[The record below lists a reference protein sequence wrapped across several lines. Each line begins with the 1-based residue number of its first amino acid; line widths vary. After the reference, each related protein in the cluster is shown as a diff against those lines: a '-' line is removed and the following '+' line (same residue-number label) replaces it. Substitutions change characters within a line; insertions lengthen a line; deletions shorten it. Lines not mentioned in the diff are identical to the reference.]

1 MSFEGR
7 ASGPLTRAE
16 LAGFIDQ
23 LADSYVEDPEQ
34 WENDTIESFLR
45 AWSAWLN
52 DMDGYFLNQGE
63 VVPEAP
69 SWQLVAQMLLAARV
83 YE

>member
-1 MSFEGR
+1 MSLESR

-23 LADSYVEDPEQ
+23 LADSYLENPEL

-52 DMDGYFLNQGE
+52 DMDGYFLNRGE
-63 VVPEAP
+63 VVPETP